1 MKRESTMQKKNGSF
15 DELSAFAA
23 EMKAMSDAHNAGD
36 IDVVMPEEKFEGIYR
51 TMAKGVNDMVNGHIT
66 VKKKAMA
73 CVAEFAKGNYDAEL
87 EKFPGKKVFINEN
100 IERLRAN
107 VKAFIAD
114 MERMSREHNAGDID
128 VVIPEDKFEGAYR
141 TMAKG
146 VNDMVHGHIAVKKK
160 AMACISEF
168 SKGNLEAELE
178 KFPGKKAFINEN
190 IERLRTAVKA
200 LITDADLLVKAAVEG
215 KLATRADASKHQG
228 DYRKIVQGVNDT
240 LDAVIGPLNVAA
252 KYVDE
257 ISKGNIPAKIT
268 DTYKGDF
275 NEIKNN
281 LNMCIDAVNGLVAD
295 ANLLSKAAV
304 EGKLA
309 TRADASKH
317 QGDYRKIVQGVDD
330 CLDAVIG
337 PLNVAAKYVDEIS
350 KGNIPA
356 KITDTYKGDFNEIKN
371 NLNACVNAV
380 NALVADAN
388 LLSKAAVE
396 GKLATRAD
404 ASKHQ
409 GDYRKIVQGV
419 NDTLDA
425 VIGPLNVAAKY
436 VDEISKGNI
445 PAKITDTYKGDFNEI
460 KNNLN
465 MCIDAVN
472 GLVADANLLSK
483 AAVEGK
489 LATRADASKHQGDY
503 RKIVQGV
510 DDCLDAVIGP
520 LNVAAKYVD
529 EISKGNIPAK
539 ITDTYK
545 GDFNEIKNNLN
556 ACVNAVNALVADA
569 NLLSKAAVEGKLAT
583 RADASKHQGDYRK
596 IVQGVDDCLDAVIGP
611 LNVSAKYV
619 DEISKGNI
627 PAKITDTYKGDFNEI
642 KNNLNMCIDAVNAL
656 VAEAGTLVKAAGE
669 GKLATRADATKHQG
683 DYRKI
688 VEGIN
693 EMLDAILLPI
703 GEGNRI
709 LAQISNGKI
718 DELIAQTYK
727 GDHEKM
733 KLAVNTVATVLQG
746 LQKELGR
753 LTEASREGLLSE
765 RGKPDQFQGAYAGI
779 VKGVNEMLDAILLPI
794 GEGNRILAQISSG
807 KIDELIAQTYKGDHE
822 KMKQAVNKVA
832 AVVQGLQKELG
843 RLTEASREGL
853 LSERG
858 KPNQFQ
864 GAYAGIVKGV
874 NDMLDAI
881 LLPIGEGNRILA
893 QVSKGKI
900 DELIAQTYKGDHEK
914 MKQAINN
921 VATALQSMTGD
932 VNVLVKAS
940 TEGRLATRAD
950 ASKHQGEFGKIVQ
963 GVNEILDLVIA
974 PVLEAGGVLQKVAG
988 GDLTA
993 HVQGNYQGDHARIKD
1008 DINVMADKLSESM
1021 GQISH
1026 NAQTLASSSEELS
1039 AVSAQMS
1046 SNAEETSSQANVVS
1060 AASEQVSKNIQT
1072 VATAT
1077 EEMSASIKEIA
1088 KSATEAA
1095 KIATSAVRT
1104 AESTNATVGKLG
1116 ESSAEIGQVIKV
1128 ITSIAQQTNLLA
1140 LNATIEAAR
1149 AGEAGK
1155 GFAVVAN
1162 EVKELA
1168 KETAKATEDISRKIE
1183 AIQGDTKGAVE
1194 AIGQITTIINQLN
1207 DISNTIASAVEEQTA
1222 TTNEITRNVGEAAKG
1237 SSQIVENIVSVATA
1251 AKSTTEGATNTQTA
1265 AQELARM
1272 AAELQR
1278 LVGQFKFDEAG
1289 SGAATSEVRPA
1300 AKQVREAQL
1309 ASRAKAPS
1317 GVTTRLQ

>member
-1 MKRESTMQKKNGSF
+1 MKSEVTLKKKNRGF

-36 IDVVMPEEKFEGIYR
+36 IDVVMPEEKFEGIYK
-51 TMAKGVNDMVNGHIT
+51 TMAKGVNEMVQGHIT

-73 CVAEFAKGNYDAEL
+73 CVAEFAKGNYDADL
-87 EKFPGKKVFINEN
+87 EKFPGKKAFINEN

-107 VKAFIAD
+107 VKTFIAD
-114 MERMSREHNAGDID
+114 MERMSKEQNAGDID

-146 VNDMVHGHIAVKKK
+146 VNDMVHGHITVKKK

-190 IERLRTAVKA
+190 IERLRVAVRA
-200 LITDADLLVKAAVEG
+200 LITE
-215 KLATRADASKHQG
+215 
-228 DYRKIVQGVNDT
+228 VN
-240 LDAVIGPLNVAA
+240 V
-252 KYVDE
+252 
-257 ISKGNIPAKIT
+257 
-268 DTYKGDF
+268 
-275 NEIKNN
+275 
-281 LNMCIDAVNGLVAD
+281 
-295 ANLLSKAAV
+295 LSKA
-304 EGKLA
+304 
-309 TRADASKH
+309 
-317 QGDYRKIVQGVDD
+317 
-330 CLDAVIG
+330 
-337 PLNVAAKYVDEIS
+337 
-350 KGNIPA
+350 
-356 KITDTYKGDFNEIKN
+356 
-371 NLNACVNAV
+371 
-380 NALVADAN
+380 
-388 LLSKAAVE
+388 
-396 GKLATRAD
+396 
-404 ASKHQ
+404 
-409 GDYRKIVQGV
+409 
-419 NDTLDA
+419 
-425 VIGPLNVAAKY
+425 
-436 VDEISKGNI
+436 
-445 PAKITDTYKGDFNEI
+445 
-460 KNNLN
+460 
-465 MCIDAVN
+465 
-472 GLVADANLLSK
+472 
-483 AAVEGK
+483 
-489 LATRADASKHQGDY
+489 
-503 RKIVQGV
+503 
-510 DDCLDAVIGP
+510 
-520 LNVAAKYVD
+520 
-529 EISKGNIPAK
+529 
-539 ITDTYK
+539 
-545 GDFNEIKNNLN
+545 
-556 ACVNAVNALVADA
+556 
-569 NLLSKAAVEGKLAT
+569 
-583 RADASKHQGDYRK
+583 
-596 IVQGVDDCLDAVIGP
+596 
-611 LNVSAKYV
+611 SA
-619 DEISKGNI
+619 
-627 PAKITDTYKGDFNEI
+627 
-642 KNNLNMCIDAVNAL
+642 
-656 VAEAGTLVKAAGE
+656 E

-683 DYRKI
+683 DFRKF
-688 VEGIN
+688 VEGVN

-709 LAQISNGKI
+709 LAQISSGKI
-718 DELIAQTYK
+718 DELMAQTYK

-733 KLAVNTVATVLQG
+733 KQAVNNVAVVLQG

-753 LTEASREGLLSE
+753 LTEASRDGLLSE
-765 RGKPDQFQGAYAGI
+765 RGKADQFQGAYAGI

-822 KMKQAVNKVA
+822 KMKQAVN
-832 AVVQGLQKELG
+832 
-843 RLTEASREGL
+843 
-853 LSERG
+853 
-858 KPNQFQ
+858 
-864 GAYAGIVKGV
+864 
-874 NDMLDAI
+874 
-881 LLPIGEGNRILA
+881 
-893 QVSKGKI
+893 
-900 DELIAQTYKGDHEK
+900 
-914 MKQAINN
+914 N
-921 VATALQSMTGD
+921 VAGALQGMAGD
-932 VNVLVKAS
+932 VNVLVQAS
-940 TEGRLATRAD
+940 LEGKLATRAD
-950 ASKHQGEFGKIVQ
+950 ASKHQGDYRKIVQ
-963 GVNEILDLVIA
+963 GVNEMLDAVIA
-974 PVLEAGGVLQKVAG
+974 PVQEAGGVLQKVAG

-993 HVQGNYQGDHARIKD
+993 HVEGSYQGDHARIKN

-1021 GQISH
+1021 GQIGQ

-1077 EEMSASIKEIA
+1077 EEMSSSIKEIA

-1095 KIATSAVRT
+1095 KIATAAVRT

-1278 LVGQFKFDEAG
+1278 LVGQFKFDEAE
-1289 SGAATSEVRPA
+1289 SGAGMAEVRSTT
-1300 AKQVREAQL
+1300 KQVHEAQL
-1309 ASRAKAPS
+1309 ASRAKTPPAVS
-1317 GVTTRLQ
+1317 TRLQ